1 MDEQSVQRLVSQ
13 LAAENEQ
20 VHLDASCEPVNIS
33 SQSLWERDNAAV
45 TVSSAE
51 TSTKAAS
58 TSESYSCSD
67 AAIADALSCSL
78 ANIAG
83 NMREQKLKDQEV
95 IDNAFSSSNND
106 GSSSCDMEQNASVV
120 AVTGSITTS
129 TSDSNHHD
137 DASSLNVQQV
147 AKWPEAS
154 SHRHRAH
161 GATGSRSFR
170 KSRADRAAEHVSS
183 NTHHHHAVVASLSN
197 EPCLEFDV
205 YSGGSDFRREI
216 KELVEPGKEPAL
228 ETIRMTM
235 QRIMQAKRTSSTTT
249 TTDRHRKQHSKP
261 LNSVTVKTSVCA
273 SMQDSSQVQQKSM
286 ATTSKRLSTAST
298 DNGSSSGS
306 GTEGGYAGSASAND
320 EDNNG
325 GSCSSSDD
333 SLRKSK
339 KARHLSN
346 VKDATTRS
354 TSDPKRPML
363 LAKKQD
369 SGVSSDIADFG
380 SSSSDNEMTESFMA
394 AFAPSP
400 PTSRSPSVSSEDE
413 AFAYA
418 APWPP
423 VPLQV
428 SDPSLQFQVAAVTD
442 NNVLSSKSSSNGL
455 MDGKSPLLCVGGD
468 IMAHVLTFLEP
479 PNILEVLTMPLSKDW
494 LFSFTR
500 QPELWRVLCLLEP
513 FKAQVHGNG
522 NDSSDD
528 SDLSANVETEL
539 RVTFGKHRLLYT
551 SFVRCMKYLTRI
563 KDDAVNGRP
572 PSVIDYG
579 SGPATFKNIETNQN
593 LKEFLARARG
603 IAVSDNSLSDHDQQL
618 LQVEGMNKI
627 ARRRSKA
634 SHKAHHRS
642 LDHDANGDACDQIV
656 MHSRKRRRND
666 ADKTSKKKK
675 KVTYGHSMLTQRML
689 GPTMDGTAGTA
700 VELPWSCAIYSIVNW
715 MVAFS
720 DVEGI
725 QTMCMKVLPSL
736 LDDEQQR
743 ITAQRAG
750 LTDIIFRAMV
760 MFPDSSE
767 LHTAACHTIVLLAR
781 PLGGR
786 EGMLFH
792 TSMVNAS
799 GIFSIENGGAES
811 GRNGIAVL
819 LDSMRRFRDNGALQ
833 AMSCWSLVNVALAP
847 AQKEM
852 LVRLGAIEVTAAA
865 MQTHPFNAE
874 VQFRAIFALVN
885 LVIPSVSLDQDE
897 GTERENSSA
906 EDSSERDILDENV
919 GMIVQLVVQS
929 MKNFCASEAIL
940 NRACLVLHNLS
951 LTQDYHN
958 DLLWTPNC
966 YQMLEWCLANYPTD
980 QVLQQSAAG
989 TLHRLQETLSG
1000 DEGLKARFMASLQS
1014 QQQLSL
1020 EQAHREAGALH
1031 TQVTATAN
1039 LSQ

>member
-1 MDEQSVQRLVSQ
+1 MAPPPQNVLAIITTADLLHDNQSICYNDTACAVDASSMTSSSQGPVMECLSQDETSRSSSLGD
-13 LAAENEQ
+13 A
-20 VHLDASCEPVNIS
+20 LDAPSAGLMMESETDS
-33 SQSLWERDNAAV
+33 SRLQSNTMHASQPQYAPH
-45 TVSSAE
+45 SS
-51 TSTKAAS
+51 
-58 TSESYSCSD
+58 SD
-67 AAIADALSCSL
+67 AAMADALSCSL
-78 ANIAG
+78 ADIAG
-83 NMREQKLKDQEV
+83 SVRDQRHLSQQATTISESTKTTET
-95 IDNAFSSSNND
+95 SSSHNET
-106 GSSSCDMEQNASVV
+106 SSDDPEQQTSVV
-120 AVTGSITTS
+120 AVTGSTTNSERDDDVSASQWATHRPRVRKHRDRDTS
-129 TSDSNHHD
+129 TD
-137 DASSLNVQQV
+137 L
-147 AKWPEAS
+147 
-154 SHRHRAH
+154 
-161 GATGSRSFR
+161 
-170 KSRADRAAEHVSS
+170 AEHQ
-183 NTHHHHAVVASLSN
+183 HAVVVASALSAT
-197 EPCLEFDV
+197 EDL
-205 YSGGSDFRREI
+205 
-216 KELVEPGKEPAL
+216 LEPGKEPAL
-228 ETIRMTM
+228 HTIRRTM
-235 QRIMQAKRTSSTTT
+235 NRVMQARRHDSSEAFTNK
-249 TTDRHRKQHSKP
+249 HRKRK
-261 LNSVTVKTSVCA
+261 A
-273 SMQDSSQVQQKSM
+273 SSSSREQSHMEAHQ
-286 ATTSKRLSTAST
+286 AS
-298 DNGSSSGS
+298 DRAASENASSSGS
-306 GTEGGYAGSASAND
+306 GTEAGYAGSASAN
-320 EDNNG
+320 EDHNG
-325 GSCSSSDD
+325 SSSPSVSSSDD
-333 SLRKSK
+333 SHRQT
-339 KARHLSN
+339 KARRS
-346 VKDATTRS
+346 TTIKGAAKS
-354 TSDPKRPML
+354 TSDPRRPML
-363 LAKKQD
+363 SNKQD
-369 SGVSSDIADFG
+369 SNLSSDLADFG
-380 SSSSDNEMTESFMA
+380 SSSSENEMSESFLA

-400 PTSRSPSVSSEDE
+400 SPCRSPSISSDSQDDDCEQ
-413 AFAYA
+413 A

-423 VPLQV
+423 VPFDV
-428 SDPSLQFQVAAVTD
+428 SDARRAASRNETTAKIVVD
-442 NNVLSSKSSSNGL
+442 ASDFIGGKPAILS
-455 MDGKSPLLCVGGD
+455 VGCD

-479 PNILEVLTMPLSKDW
+479 PDILDVLTMPLSKDW

-513 FKAQVHGNG
+513 FKAQVDSHGNE
-522 NDSSDD
+522 SSDD
-528 SDLSANVETEL
+528 SDFCGNVESEL

-603 IAVSDNSLSDHDQQL
+603 IAVSDNSMSDHDL
-618 LQVEGMNKI
+618 VLGMDIGKL
-627 ARRRSKA
+627 ARRRAKVPNKTHRLLGA
-634 SHKAHHRS
+634 SELGLEQA
-642 LDHDANGDACDQIV
+642 IV
-656 MHSRKRRRND
+656 TRKRRKSES
-666 ADKTSKKKK
+666 DKTKHSKKKK
-675 KVTYGHSMLTQRML
+675 KVTYGHSILTQRIL
-689 GPTMDGTAGTA
+689 GPTADGTAGTA

-720 DVEGI
+720 DVEGM

-743 ITAQRAG
+743 LTAQRAG

-760 MFPDSSE
+760 MFPDSSD

-792 TSMVNAS
+792 TSMVNSS

-819 LDSMRRFRDNGALQ
+819 LDSMRRFRENEALQ

-874 VQFRAIFALVN
+874 VQFRALFALVN
-885 LVIPSVSLDQDE
+885 LVIPSVSLNNDE
-897 GTERENSSA
+897 GSEQRENSST

-966 YQMLEWCLANYPTD
+966 YQMLEWCLANYPSD

-989 TLHRLQETLSG
+989 TLHRLQITLSG
-1000 DEGLKARFMASLQS
+1000 DEGLRSRFMASLQS

-1031 TQVTATAN
+1031 TQVTAAAP
-1039 LSQ
+1039 